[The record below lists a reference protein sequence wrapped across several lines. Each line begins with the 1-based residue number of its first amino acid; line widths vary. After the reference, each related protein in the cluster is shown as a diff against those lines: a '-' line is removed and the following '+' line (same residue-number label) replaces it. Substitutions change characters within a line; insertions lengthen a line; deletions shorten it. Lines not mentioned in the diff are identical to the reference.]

1 MEKFQ
6 KKLINSKYGLI
17 FNETCINEGLL
28 PNYTNIKIHDP
39 AARDQYFTKQYRRQL
54 IDFQVTKCKN
64 DIANFTVDIES
75 LSKDL
80 QEKLPT
86 HLKSTVFEK
95 LNELQLNIE
104 AQTSSRITKKL
115 NALYGGQILHKKDI
129 NNFINLSSFELSQKQ
144 KGLLS
149 LGPKCH
155 YKPKFSSLKKHAEL
169 ETLYDSIL
177 KLQTENI
184 ITVTPN
190 LKHLLKPLF
199 YTGKNLFSDGI
210 ATTSHWSTSEI
221 FIFCLI
227 GSIK

>member
-1 MEKFQ
+1 MTQ
-6 KKLINSKYGLI
+6 RPAINI
-17 FNETCINEGLL
+17 LL
-28 PNYTNIKIHDP
+28 SSIG
-39 AARDQYFTKQYRRQL
+39 DQYFTKQYRRQ
-54 IDFQVTKCKN
+54 DFKVTKCKI
-64 DIANFTVDIES
+64 DIANFTLDIES

-95 LNELQLNIE
+95 LNKLQLNIE
-104 AQTSSRITKKL
+104 AQISSRITKKF

-129 NNFINLSSFELSQKQ
+129 NHFINLSSFELSQKQ
-144 KGLLS
+144 KELLS

-190 LKHLLKPLF
+190 LKHLLKAEA
-199 YTGKNLFSDGI
+199 TKNRNFNC
-210 ATTSHWSTSEI
+210 STI
-221 FIFCLI
+221 LRMKT
-227 GSIK
+227 IKQQRN